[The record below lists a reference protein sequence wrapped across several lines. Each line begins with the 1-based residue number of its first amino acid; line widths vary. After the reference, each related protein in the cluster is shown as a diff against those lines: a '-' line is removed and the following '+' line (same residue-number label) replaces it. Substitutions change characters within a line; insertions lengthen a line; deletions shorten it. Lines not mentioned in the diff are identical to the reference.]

1 MSPLE
6 LFCSSIATS
15 EGFFA
20 PQEDLPKDNHNP
32 GDLRASPLNRF
43 KDKNGFVIFQ
53 SDKEGIAALYHQI
66 CLYAIRGFTGRQ
78 IITMYAPPTGP
89 DGGNNTEAYI
99 ASVAKWTGLD
109 MDKPLWNSLPL
120 ENMYLYKS
128 GTPSP
133 SKVTT

>member
-20 PQEDLPKDNHNP
+20 PGPDLPKTNHNP

-43 KDKNGFVIFQ
+43 KDKNGFVKFM
-53 SDKEGIAALYHQI
+53 SDAEGTAALYHDV
-66 CLYAIRGFTGRQ
+66 LLKTVRGMTPRQ
-78 IITMYAPPTGP
+78 IITVWAPPSGP

-109 MDKPLWNSLPL
+109 MDKPLWLSLPL
-120 ENMYLYKS
+120 VNMYSYKP
-128 GTPSP
+128 GT
-133 SKVTT
+133 